1 MQRLLILLMFFTA
14 LFPALRWLMEAS
26 VLADFLRTLLS
37 GTDGLEGLYSHY
49 WI

>member
-1 MQRLLILLMFFTA
+1 MQRLLILLMFFTV
-14 LFPALRWLMEAS
+14 LFPALRWLLEAS

-37 GTDGLEGLYSHY
+37 GAAGLEGISSHY